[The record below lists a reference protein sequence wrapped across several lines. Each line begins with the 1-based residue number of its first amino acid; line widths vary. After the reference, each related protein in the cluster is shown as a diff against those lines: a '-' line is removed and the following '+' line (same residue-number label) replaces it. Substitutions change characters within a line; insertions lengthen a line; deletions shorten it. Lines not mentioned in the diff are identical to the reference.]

1 MVNTHQFIGY
11 LVQSQCDCGKIWHM
25 AYFPTITCSTV
36 RMALDEQGEEASGA
50 QVFFYHLLEHSKGIV
65 TLDFIEITFDSSVSI
80 WNLEHS

>member
-1 MVNTHQFIGY
+1 
-11 LVQSQCDCGKIWHM
+11 
-25 AYFPTITCSTV
+25 
-36 RMALDEQGEEASGA
+36 MALDEQGEEASGA